1 MTNTCYSYIIDYK
14 DYIFPSYDIFNNL
27 CLTYDKTRLFI
38 VSLIRVLI
46 YVYLLD
52 ITNNWDLEN
61 KEIKNILIYSLHT
74 MIIIN
79 IFYLIF
85 VMLKNVKNTKYIKY
99 NN

>member
-1 MTNTCYSYIIDYK
+1 MQTGNSYLNYT
-14 DYIFPSYDIFNNL
+14 IFH
-27 CLTYDKTRLFI
+27 DK
-38 VSLIRVLI
+38 SLVDKC
-46 YVYLLD
+46 VLD

-85 VMLKNVKNTKYIKY
+85 VMLKNVKNTKYIIY